1 MIIGTLTVPVHLHGL
16 GSIKD
21 KRKIVKSLIERL
33 KSRFNASVSEIE
45 ALDNKRL
52 AVIGIAVVS
61 NEGRFVEEQMDTIV
75 QFIQQ
80 DGRFFTGQI
89 HRELFVDN
97 HDLPLI

>member
-89 HRELFVDN
+89 HRELFADN